1 MTPTPLLINGK
12 RGSRVTHISPA
23 PAHHLRRPAD
33 SADLFTERRLRP
45 ACRRAPSHRGAT
57 TLAFTSTAAY
67 DGSRLLL
74 QRPSCNASRMTLGR
88 GLCGLRRLGVA

>member
-1 MTPTPLLINGK
+1 MTSRPCQINGK
-12 RGSRVTHISPA
+12 GGSQDTHILPYFQLWLGA
-23 PAHHLRRPAD
+23 RMELLAALQHRR
-33 SADLFTERRLRP
+33 
-45 ACRRAPSHRGAT
+45 
-57 TLAFTSTAAY
+57 TLAFTSSAAY